1 MQSFRS
7 SFISKDDFI
16 YLFHYLP
23 WDEATINETL
33 IGQYGWETAPHTENS
48 WRIGD
53 GYTTFINYIYFAM
66 AGFSEFDTFR
76 SQQIRKGIIGR
87 DTALRLV
94 AKDNAPD
101 MGILYEFAQ
110 QVGIN
115 LEEILTRINTAKKLY

>member
-1 MQSFRS
+1 MIR
-7 SFISKDDFI
+7 
-16 YLFHYLP
+16 
-23 WDEATINETL
+23 
-33 IGQYGWETAPHTENS
+33 QYGWETAPHTENS

-76 SQQIRKGIIGR
+76 SQQIRKGIISR

-94 AKDNAPD
+94 AKDNEPD

-110 QVGIN
+110 QEGIN